1 MVNML
6 LRLFRWLSRDKTLPP
21 KVHQAS
27 VYQPLPKYYM
37 FNETGNIMLCTSEKN
52 ISGFDEDIK
61 NSFIDVTVF
70 FSAMSKALHTTKNPL
85 TNKSYSLYNYQAVKN
100 ILLSS
105 GMFVEVNVEEGTFS
119 SEKVGESLG
128 KQFLQHALNRHFGD
142 VHLPFSRA
150 MFNGMRYQ
158 QQLGKKANID
168 ADSKDGLYFRG
179 GSIFFICEILM
190 GIPQT
195 TAVLL
200 SIEPNSAKNADAVDK
215 GKNEIESMFDLGIQQ
230 EEPEEGHG
238 IARSWTFKKRSYL
251 FIPPQFLAKNSAYL
265 AKGDCAEM
273 DTLVE
278 RFRESLPQKDE

>member
-1 MVNML
+1 ML
-6 LRLFRWLSRDKTLPP
+6 ERLFRWFKRRKSQTSI
-21 KVHQAS
+21 VHQAS

-70 FSAMSKALHTTKNPL
+70 FSAMSKAIHTTQNPK
-85 TNKSYSLYNYQAVKN
+85 TNKPYSIYNYQAVKS

-105 GMFVEVNVEEGTFS
+105 GMFVEVNVEEGIFRS
-119 SEKVGESLG
+119 QKVGESMG
-128 KQFLQHALNRHFGD
+128 KEFLQHVLNRNFGD

-158 QQLGKKANID
+158 QQLAKNANIPFGSNE
-168 ADSKDGLYFRG
+168 AMYFRG

-195 TAVLL
+195 TAVLI
-200 SIEPNSAKNADAVDK
+200 SIEPDSAKNQEAIEK
-215 GKNEIESMFDLGIQQ
+215 GLNEVESMFELGVKQ
-230 EEPEEGHG
+230 ETGEDSHG
-238 IARSWTFKKRSYL
+238 ITRSWIFKKRSYL
-251 FIPPQFLAKNSAYL
+251 FTPPRFLAQNSGHL
-265 AKGDCAEM
+265 ARGDSPEM
-273 DTLVE
+273 DSLVE
-278 RFRESLPQKDE
+278 RFKANLPQ